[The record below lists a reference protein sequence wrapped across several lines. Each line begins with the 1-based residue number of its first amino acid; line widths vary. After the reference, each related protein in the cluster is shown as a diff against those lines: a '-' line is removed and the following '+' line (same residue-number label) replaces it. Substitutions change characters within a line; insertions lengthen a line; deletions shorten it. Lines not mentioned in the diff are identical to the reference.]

1 MERRWGDYVYN
12 VENSWK
18 TFAHVKTRETKTVN
32 PSKRGFVINVKSRS
46 NNRTVHLLPDRV
58 YRVHTGIPDR
68 KFQGRRNWPTKP
80 GTLSLSR
87 GDGTFRR
94 EKKIDARGA
103 PLADLSPRWL
113 AEEADEGLI
122 SDRER
127 YGRTWKEREKKK
139 KEEEGKKAD
148 HPPLRDFS
156 RYHLSLSLSPFEFL
170 KRRRHRCLLD
180 NSVRHARM
188 TGRRQTRRDGSTSKR
203 CILEYAHVQVV
214 LLVHIR
220 LIDGASKS
228 RVQPR
233 ATRVGDSSKRNLV
246 SF

>member
-1 MERRWGDYVYN
+1 MC
-12 VENSWK
+12 
-18 TFAHVKTRETKTVN
+18 TTLKTRGKLSHMLKQGKPKTVN
-32 PSKRGFVINVKSRS
+32 PSKRGFVINVKSREQQQ
-46 NNRTVHLLPDRV
+46 NRSP
-58 YRVHTGIPDR
+58 
-68 KFQGRRNWPTKP
+68 
-80 GTLSLSR
+80 
-87 GDGTFRR
+87 
-94 EKKIDARGA
+94 
-103 PLADLSPRWL
+103 SPRPGIQSTHGYPRQEIPREEKLTYEARNPISFTRRWDVSKGKEDRCSRSPTGRFITTL
-113 AEEADEGLI
+113 AGRGGGWRAYFRPGEIWKDVEG
-122 SDRER
+122 
-127 YGRTWKEREKKK
+127 TWKKK

-188 TGRRQTRRDGSTSKR
+188 TGRRQTRRDGSTSER

>member
-1 MERRWGDYVYN
+1 MYN

-32 PSKRGFVINVKSRS
+32 PSKRGFVINVKSRENRRS
-46 NNRTVHLLPDRV
+46 NNRTVHLLPSTGYTEYTRV
-58 YRVHTGIPDR
+58 SPTGNSKGGETDLRSQEPYLFHAAMGRFEGKRRSMLEEPHWQIYHHTGWPR
-68 KFQGRRNWPTKP
+68 RRMKGLFPTGRDMEGRGRNVKKEK
-80 GTLSLSR
+80 R
-87 GDGTFRR
+87 RRR
-94 EKKIDARGA
+94 EKGR
-103 PLADLSPRWL
+103 PSP
-113 AEEADEGLI
+113 AEGLLEI
-122 SDRER
+122 
-127 YGRTWKEREKKK
+127 
-139 KEEEGKKAD
+139 
-148 HPPLRDFS
+148 P
-156 RYHLSLSLSPFEFL
+156 SLLPFEFL

-188 TGRRQTRRDGSTSKR
+188 TGRRQTRRDGSTSER

-233 ATRVGDSSKRNLV
+233 ATRIGDSSKRNLV

>member
-1 MERRWGDYVYN
+1 MC
-12 VENSWK
+12 
-18 TFAHVKTRETKTVN
+18 TTLKTRGKLSHMLKQGKPKTVN
-32 PSKRGFVINVKSRS
+32 PSKRGFVINVKSRE
-46 NNRTVHLLPDRV
+46 NRGATTEPFTSSPTGYTEYTRV
-58 YRVHTGIPDR
+58 SPTGNSKGGETDLRSQEPYL
-68 KFQGRRNWPTKP
+68 FHAAMGRFEGKRRSMLEEPHWQIYHHAGWPRRRMKGLFPTGRDMEGRGRNVKKEK
-80 GTLSLSR
+80 R
-87 GDGTFRR
+87 RRR
-94 EKKIDARGA
+94 EKGRA
-103 PLADLSPRWL
+103 SP
-113 AEEADEGLI
+113 AEGLLEI
-122 SDRER
+122 
-127 YGRTWKEREKKK
+127 
-139 KEEEGKKAD
+139 
-148 HPPLRDFS
+148 P
-156 RYHLSLSLSPFEFL
+156 SLLPFEFL

-188 TGRRQTRRDGSTSKR
+188 TGRRQTRRDGSTSER